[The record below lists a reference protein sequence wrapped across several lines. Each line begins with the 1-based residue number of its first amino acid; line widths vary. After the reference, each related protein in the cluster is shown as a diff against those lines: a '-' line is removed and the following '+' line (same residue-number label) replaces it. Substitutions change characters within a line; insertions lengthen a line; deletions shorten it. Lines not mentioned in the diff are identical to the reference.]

1 MDRSPRLAEL
11 VVHLTG
17 CAPEAA
23 LDAVARAT
31 AQPPETMDDAL
42 AIVARAIRSLHHVD
56 LREALDLRESNEVRT
71 R

>member
-17 CAPEAA
+17 CEPTLAVE
-23 LDAVARAT
+23 AVARST
-31 AQPPETMDDAL
+31 VKSPETVDDAL
-42 AIVARAIRSLHHVD
+42 LIVARALCSIHKVD
-56 LREALDLRESNEVRT
+56 LREALDLRESNEVRA

>member
-17 CAPEAA
+17 CDPLLAMN
-23 LDAVARAT
+23 AVARST
-31 AQPPETMDDAL
+31 TSPPQSVDDAL
-42 AIVARAIRSLHHVD
+42 SIVARAMWAVHKVD
-56 LREALDLRESNEVRT
+56 LRETLDLREASEVRS

>member
-17 CAPEAA
+17 CNPAVAI
-23 LDAVARAT
+23 DAVERSGSQT
-31 AQPPETMDDAL
+31 PESVDDAL
-42 AIVARAIRSLHHVD
+42 MIVARAMYTVQHVD
-56 LREALDLRESNEVRT
+56 LRDSVDLRESNEVRA